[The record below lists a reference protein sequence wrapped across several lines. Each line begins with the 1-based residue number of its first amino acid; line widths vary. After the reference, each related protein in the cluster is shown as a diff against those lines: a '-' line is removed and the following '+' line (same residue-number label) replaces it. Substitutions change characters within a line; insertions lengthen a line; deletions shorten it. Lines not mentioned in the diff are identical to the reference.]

1 VRARPSPANGAI
13 SPRAAA
19 IAGGYTV
26 TDTLLADAED
36 ANECDTPSSSRRE
49 VTELAASELDA
60 RECPVNLV
68 RLVDDPQ
75 HAGTPT
81 PASSIL

>member
-36 ANECDTPSSSRRE
+36 VKDCDTPSSSRTE
-49 VTELAASELDA
+49 ITELAASELDA
-60 RECPVNLV
+60 RECPVKVV
-68 RLVDDPQ
+68 RLVDDAQ

-81 PASSIL
+81 LASSIL